1 MAPERSG
8 PIGNQSGAVRV
19 IWMEHESLDCVYI
32 WNPNFPGPFEDTQM
46 ATRTSRAAIGAAVVT
61 AFVCGL
67 LFASGFDL
75 TRFGFAQD
83 GKSGAKVASSQ
94 VQSLAETGSAFEA
107 IADHVTPSVVS
118 IQTERRIAA
127 RARTRTPQGGGGGGL
142 DDFFRNFEQQQP
154 QERTQDASGTGFI
167 VSKDGY
173 ILTNNH
179 VVADADKVTVTL
191 LDKRTFIAKVIGRD
205 PTTDV
210 AVIKVDGN
218 NLPVAALGNDEAAR
232 VGQWVVAI
240 GNPLGLDFTVTA
252 GIISAKGRPLPGLLP
267 GSYAITDYIQT
278 DAAINPGN
286 SGGPLVNIRG
296 EVIGI
301 NSAIASSTGY
311 YAGYGFAIPV
321 TLAKQVMDDLIAFGK
336 VRRAVIGVSINDAK
350 AEDAKAAGLDRV
362 AGVLVGGY
370 SPGDSPAKAAGIQAG
385 DIIIAAD
392 GKPTDRTSTLQ
403 RIVRGHKP
411 GETISVDVMRF
422 GSKKSFRVK
431 LTEAPEE
438 AELAAA
444 DRGQVTPT
452 VAKPSESRRLDKVG
466 IAVEPLSADVRA
478 KVDKAFQQGIIV
490 SDVSVAGPAYRKLFA
505 DQTML
510 LDVINPGPRRALHM
524 PADLDTALASLKSG
538 DLVSFLVYDLG
549 SPSNGTRVVTVQVQ

>member
-1 MAPERSG
+1 
-8 PIGNQSGAVRV
+8 
-19 IWMEHESLDCVYI
+19 
-32 WNPNFPGPFEDTQM
+32 M

-61 AFVCGL
+61 AFICGL

-83 GKSGAKVASSQ
+83 GKSSGAKVASAQ

-118 IQTERRIAA
+118 IKTTKQVRAA
-127 RARTRTPQGGGGGGL
+127 RPRTRSPQGGGGGIE
-142 DDFFRNFEQQQP
+142 DFFRNFEQQQP
-154 QERTQDASGTGFI
+154 RDQVQDASGTGFI

-191 LDKRTFIAKVIGRD
+191 LDKRTFTAKVIGRD

-210 AVIKVDGN
+210 AVIKVDGS
-218 NLPVAALGNDEAAR
+218 NLPVAALGNDEVAR

-252 GIISAKGRPLPGLLP
+252 GIISAKGRPLPGLLQ

-301 NSAIASSTGY
+301 NSAIASNTGY

-321 TLAKQVMDDLIAFGK
+321 SLAKQVMDDLIAYGK
-336 VRRAVIGVSINDAK
+336 VRRAVIGVRISDAGP
-350 AEDAKAAGLDRV
+350 EDSKAAGLDRV
-362 AGVLVGGY
+362 AGVLISGY
-370 SPGDSPAKAAGIQAG
+370 NDENSPAKAAGIQAG
-385 DIIIAAD
+385 DVIVAAD
-392 GKPTDRTSTLQ
+392 GKPTDRMSTLQ

-411 GETISVDVMRF
+411 GETVNLDVMRF
-422 GSKKSFRVK
+422 GSKKTIRVK
-431 LTEAPEE
+431 LSEAPED

-444 DRGQVTPT
+444 DRAQITPAT
-452 VAKPSESRRLDKVG
+452 DARPSESRKLDKVG
-466 IAVEPLSADVRA
+466 ITVEPLSAEMRS
-478 KVDKAFQQGIIV
+478 KLEKPYQQGIVV
-490 SDVSVAGPAYRKLFA
+490 SDVSVSGPAYQKLFA
-505 DQTML
+505 DQTIL
-510 LDVINPGPRRALHM
+510 LDVINPGPRRTLRS
-524 PADLDTALASLKSG
+524 PGDLDAVLSGLKSG
-538 DLVSFLVYDLG
+538 DLISFLVYDIGTRG
-549 SPSNGTRVVTVQVQ
+549 STRVVTLQVQ